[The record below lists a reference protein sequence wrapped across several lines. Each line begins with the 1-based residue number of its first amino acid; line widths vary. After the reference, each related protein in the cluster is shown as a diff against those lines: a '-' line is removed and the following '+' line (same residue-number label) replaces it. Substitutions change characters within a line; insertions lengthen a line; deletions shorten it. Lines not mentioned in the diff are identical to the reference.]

1 MAEKSL
7 RKKIK
12 DFIVGTFA
20 LGSIVGGGQLQAQE
34 NNNKE
39 EFQKEQQESR
49 KKFDEYSKRQRAEWE
64 AYKKQ
69 QSADWETYKQENAM
83 LLQYMKIVRQKAGN
97 QQDDNKIA
105 SDIEQNRISENSL
118 KNKTK
123 KIEISSVPQVKKD
136 IDLRWLNKSPK
147 ADTKKPLTNLKAY
160 GQMIG
165 LLPQMFLFIDNIDKK
180 MQDVVPSNRSMYYQ
194 QAAYHYAEIFGRM
207 SDQEGEKFFAKEFNG
222 AEIVK
227 VNGLR
232 FVSYKGLGYEIKP
245 NGGARWHSD
254 CRDPGPHLKIDGVI
268 SKAVQREQSLMQASQ
283 KRGGR

>member
-1 MAEKSL
+1 M
-7 RKKIK
+7 
-12 DFIVGTFA
+12 
-20 LGSIVGGGQLQAQE
+20 QAQE

-64 AYKKQ
+64 
-69 QSADWETYKQENAM
+69 TYKQENAM
-83 LLQYMKIVRQKAGN
+83 LLQYMEIVRQKAEN

-105 SDIEQNRISENSL
+105 SDIEQNRISENSH

-147 ADTKKPLTNLKAY
+147 ADTKKPLTNRKAY
-160 GQMIG
+160 EQMIG